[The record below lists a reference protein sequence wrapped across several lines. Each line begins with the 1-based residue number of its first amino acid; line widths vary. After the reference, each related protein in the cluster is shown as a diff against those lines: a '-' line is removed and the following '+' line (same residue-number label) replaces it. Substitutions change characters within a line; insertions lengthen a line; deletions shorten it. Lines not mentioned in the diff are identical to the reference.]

1 MKYKRTISL
10 LKKLSILV
18 FVSCSSRIDSNIV
31 YSESSGGTPD
41 TDTFFY
47 GADLSYVNE
56 MEDCGA
62 TYKDSDNNV
71 KDVYEIFK
79 DEGANLVRY
88 RLWHNPTWTNYSNL
102 EDVKKSIQRAKN
114 KNFKVL
120 LDFHYSDT
128 WTDPGQQQIPAAWL
142 PELNNTSEL
151 AQLLYQYTYD
161 VLKELNNENL
171 TPDIVQIGNEINPM
185 ILQDGSIVWPID
197 WERNTTLINKG
208 IKAVRDISNEID
220 KKIEVML
227 HIAQPENGLWWFEEA
242 TQNGITDFDWMGLSY
257 YPEFSDYTL
266 ENIGEAIT
274 DLISTHNRKLMIVET
289 GYPFTLDDADSA
301 NNLLSSSSL
310 TDGIVASNQGQLEYL
325 NSLTSKIKEAGGL
338 GIVYWE
344 PAWVSTN
351 CNTLWATGS
360 HWDNATF
367 FDRNGKV
374 NLAIKFYNP

>member
-102 EDVKKSIQRAKN
+102 EDAKKSIQRAKN
-114 KNFKVL
+114 TNFKAL

-128 WTDPGQQQIPAAWL
+128 
-142 PELNNTSEL
+142 
-151 AQLLYQYTYD
+151 
-161 VLKELNNENL
+161 
-171 TPDIVQIGNEINPM
+171 
-185 ILQDGSIVWPID
+185 
-197 WERNTTLINKG
+197 
-208 IKAVRDISNEID
+208 
-220 KKIEVML
+220 
-227 HIAQPENGLWWFEEA
+227 
-242 TQNGITDFDWMGLSY
+242 
-257 YPEFSDYTL
+257 
-266 ENIGEAIT
+266 
-274 DLISTHNRKLMIVET
+274 
-289 GYPFTLDDADSA
+289 
-301 NNLLSSSSL
+301 
-310 TDGIVASNQGQLEYL
+310 
-325 NSLTSKIKEAGGL
+325 
-338 GIVYWE
+338 
-344 PAWVSTN
+344 
-351 CNTLWATGS
+351 
-360 HWDNATF
+360 
-367 FDRNGKV
+367 
-374 NLAIKFYNP
+374 